1 LSHFYFAPKPE
12 VQELGVKPIAVASIS
27 MEEILP
33 TARVVSSTSTSLAP
47 EQIHEKKRGRDAAFL
62 SAGEADRDD
71 RQRLRRASKAAR
83 NKSRKSDA
91 LELGIN
97 RSIATKKDKRIVVAD
112 NSSTNSKKFA
122 KSANF
127 FSELQKNVSAGVNN
141 KVQKKSSSQEVRT
154 DSSQTL
160 KL

>member
-1 LSHFYFAPKPE
+1 
-12 VQELGVKPIAVASIS
+12 VKPIAVASIS

-33 TARVVSSTSTSLAP
+33 TARVVSSTSASLAP
-47 EQIHEKKRGRDAAFL
+47 EQIHQKKRGRDAAFL

-83 NKSRKSDA
+83 NKSRKSEA

-97 RSIATKKDKRIVVAD
+97 RSLATKKDKRIVVAE
-112 NSSTNSKKFA
+112 NSSSTNSKKFA

-127 FSELQKNVSAGVNN
+127 FSELQKNVSAGVSN
-141 KVQKKSSSQEVRT
+141 KVQKKSSSHEGRI